1 MKSKESNPFAF
12 WSIEKSDLVT
22 QLKSSEQGLS
32 AAEAAERLTQKGYN
46 SLTKINKPSRW
57 LLFLNQFKSPVTL
70 ILIFAALLSLSLG
83 DWINMSIILFIIL
96 ISAFLGFWQEAG
108 AQGAV
113 EKLLS
118 LIRIQSAV
126 TRDGITKEIP
136 VEEIVTGDVITLA
149 AGDLVP
155 ADCRILHSTDLFV
168 NEASL
173 TGETFPV
180 EKSDGLLPAD
190 TGISKRS
197 NSLFMGTYVVSGTAG
212 AIVARTGTDTEFGN
226 IAQHI
231 SQTSTEN
238 EFERGTRKFG
248 YLLMEV
254 TLILVISIFAINI
267 YFHRPAVDSLLFS
280 LALAVGLTPQLLP
293 AIISINL
300 AHGAKRMA
308 QSQVIVKKLSAIENF
323 GTMNVL
329 CSDKTGTITEGNVK
343 VKDFLNAA
351 GEPSR
356 KVFLYGYLNSFYET
370 GFKNPIDAAI
380 VSDKKE
386 DVSRHPKTDEIPYD
400 FIRKRLSIVVKDN
413 ESHLMITKGAFKN
426 ILEVCAYVECRDHE
440 VRPVEAERENLLKQ
454 FEDLS
459 RQGLRVIAI
468 AYKKLNGG
476 GLINASSETGLT
488 FLGFIA
494 LYDPLKEG
502 IVETI
507 EELKQLGIRFKI
519 ITGDNSLI
527 ATETGKKV
535 FNRAPV
541 LLTGSDMRNMSD
553 EALVR
558 KVSSVDLF
566 AEVEPNQKERIL
578 LALQKNNLVVGYMG
592 DGIND
597 ATALHAAD
605 VGISVDSAVDVA
617 KESADIILLNKDL
630 KVLMAGVKE
639 GRKTFSNTLKYIL
652 MATSA
657 NFGNMFSMAG
667 ASLFLSYLPLLPSQI
682 LLTNLLTDLPEMTI
696 ANDNVEESM
705 IVKPRRWNLSFIKKF
720 MISFGLLSS
729 VFDFATFGTLLLLL
743 DADEKLFRTGWFV
756 ESVISASLIVLV
768 VRTPGTIFK
777 SRPGHYLVAAVIS
790 IVILTFL
797 LPYSPLASL
806 LGFVPLPFPFVI
818 AIAGMV
824 TCYIVATEL
833 LKKIFYRKQAS

>member
-1 MKSKESNPFAF
+1 MKNKESNPFAF
-12 WSIEKSDLVT
+12 WSVEKNALFT
-22 QLKSSEQGLS
+22 QLGSSEHGLS
-32 AAEAAERLTQKGYN
+32 GAEARARLEQKGYN
-46 SLTKINKPSRW
+46 SLTKIEKPSRW
-57 LLFLNQFKSPVTL
+57 LLFISQFKSPITL

-83 DWINMSIILFIIL
+83 DFINTFIILFIIL
-96 ISAFLGFWQEAG
+96 VSATLGFWQEAG
-108 AQGAV
+108 ARGAV

-118 LIRIQSAV
+118 LIRIKSTV
-126 TRDGITKEIP
+126 TRDSKTKDIP
-136 VEEIVTGDVITLA
+136 VEEIVTGDLITLT

-155 ADCRILHSTDLFV
+155 ADCRIIHSTDLFV

-180 EKSDGLLPAD
+180 EKSDSQVAAEA
-190 TGISKRS
+190 GISKRS
-197 NSLFMGTYVVSGTAG
+197 NSLFMGTYVVSGTAT
-212 AIVARTGTDTEFGN
+212 ALVARTGTDTEFGN
-226 IAQHI
+226 IAQHV
-231 SQTSTEN
+231 SKSSAEN
-238 EFERGTRKFG
+238 EFEKGTRKFG

-267 YFHRPAVDSLLFS
+267 YFHRPAIDSLLFS

-343 VKDFLNAA
+343 VKDFLNGA
-351 GEPSR
+351 GEPSD
-356 KVFLYGYLNSFYET
+356 KVFLYSYINSFHET
-370 GFKNPIDAAI
+370 GFKNPIDTAI
-380 VSDKKE
+380 IHFKKQ
-386 DVSRHPKTDEIPYD
+386 DVSNYPKTDEIPYD
-400 FIRKRLSIVVKDN
+400 FIRKRLSIVVKDKDA
-413 ESHLMITKGAFKN
+413 HLMITKGAFKN
-426 ILEVCAYVECRDHE
+426 ILDVCTQAECRDQ
-440 VRPVEAERENLLKQ
+440 VIRPMAEEKRNLENQ
-454 FEDLS
+454 FEALS
-459 RQGLRVIAI
+459 KQGLRVIAI
-468 AYKKLNGG
+468 ACKKLTDG
-476 GLINASSETGLT
+476 GLINPSAETDLT

-494 LYDPLKEG
+494 LYDPLKDG

-507 EELKQLGIRFKI
+507 EELNRLGIRFKI
-519 ITGDNSLI
+519 ITGDNSII
-527 ATETGKKV
+527 ATETGKKI
-535 FNRAPV
+535 FNRNPV
-541 LLTGSDMRNMSD
+541 LLTGSEMRNMSE
-553 EALVR
+553 EAFVR
-558 KVSSVDLF
+558 KIDSVDLF

-578 LALQKNNLVVGYMG
+578 LALKKNNFVVGYMG

-617 KESADIILLNKDL
+617 KESAEIILLNKDL

-705 IVKPRRWNLSFIKKF
+705 TDKPRRWNLSFIKKF
-720 MISFGLLSS
+720 MIAFGLLSS

-743 DADEKLFRTGWFV
+743 QADEKLFRTGWFV
-756 ESVISASLIVLV
+756 ESVVSASLIVLV
-768 VRTPGTIFK
+768 VRTPRSIFK
-777 SRPGHYLVAAVIS
+777 SQPGKYLTLAVMS
-790 IVILTFL
+790 VVIITLC
-797 LPYSPLASL
+797 LPYTPLAPL
-806 LGFVPLPFPFVI
+806 LGFVPLPLHYMI
-818 AIAGMV
+818 AIAIMV
-824 TCYIVATEL
+824 TGYLVATEF
-833 LKKIFYRKQAS
+833 LKKIFYRRHP

>member
-1 MKSKESNPFAF
+1 MKSKETNPFAF
-12 WSIEKSDLVT
+12 WSIEKSNLLA
-22 QLKSSEQGLS
+22 QLKSSAQGLTRSEAS
-32 AAEAAERLTQKGYN
+32 ARLAQKGYN

-70 ILIFAALLSLSLG
+70 ILIFAALLSVSLG
-83 DWINMSIILFIIL
+83 DFINTAIILFIIL

-118 LIRIQSAV
+118 LIRIKSAV
-126 TRDGITKEIP
+126 MRDGVSTEIP
-136 VEEIVTGDVITLA
+136 VEEMVTGDVIMLA

-180 EKSDGLLPAD
+180 EKSEGLLPAE
-190 TGISKRS
+190 TGIAKRS
-197 NSLFMGTYVVSGTAG
+197 NSLFMGTYVVSGTAT

-226 IAQHI
+226 IAQHV
-231 SQTSTEN
+231 SQTATEN

-308 QSQVIVKKLSAIENF
+308 LSQVIVKKLSAIENF

-329 CSDKTGTITEGNVK
+329 CSDKTGTITEGSVK

-351 GEPSR
+351 GEPSQ
-356 KVFLYGYLNSFYET
+356 KVFLYSYLNSWYET

-380 VSDKKE
+380 IQVKEE
-386 DVSRHPKTDEIPYD
+386 DVSAYHKTDEIPYD
-400 FIRKRLSIVVKDN
+400 FIRKRLSIVVKGP
-413 ESHLMITKGAFKN
+413 EAHWMITKGAFKN
-426 ILEVCAYVECRDHE
+426 ILEVCTHAECRDQV
-440 VRPVEAERENLLKQ
+440 VRPIDEEKDNLVHR
-454 FEDLS
+454 FEELS
-459 RQGLRVIAI
+459 KQGLRVIAI
-468 AYKKLNGG
+468 AYKKLGDES
-476 GLINASSETGLT
+476 LIKASAETGLT

-507 EELKQLGIRFKI
+507 EELKQLGIAFKI
-519 ITGDNSLI
+519 ITGDNSII

-535 FNRAPV
+535 FNRDPV
-541 LLTGSDMRNMSD
+541 LLTGSDLRNMSD

-558 KVSSVDLF
+558 KVNAVDLF

-578 LALQKNNLVVGYMG
+578 LALRKNNLVAGYMG

-630 KVLMAGVKE
+630 EVLMAGVKE

-696 ANDNVEESM
+696 ANDNVEEKM
-705 IVKPRRWNLSFIKKF
+705 IIKPRRWNLSFIKKF

-756 ESVISASLIVLV
+756 ESVVSASLIVLV
-768 VRTPGTIFK
+768 VRTPGSVFK
-777 SRPGHYLVAAVIS
+777 SQPGKYLAAAVAGV
-790 IVILTFL
+790 VITTLL
-797 LPYSPLASL
+797 LPYTPLATL
-806 LGFVPLPFPFVI
+806 LGFVPLPFSFVI
-818 AIAGMV
+818 AIVGMV
-824 TCYIVATEL
+824 TAYLVATEL
-833 LKKIFYRKQAS
+833 LKKVFYGNRR